1 MKFFSIMTHK
11 EIENELGW
19 WGDIIRENPDRYAY
33 VRQHYSND
41 VCDLKPITY
50 SALWNLLLHSEAN
63 DLYYYNENHA
73 IDETCM
79 ILVLNSRKIE
89 VLI

>member
-1 MKFFSIMTHK
+1 MTHK
-11 EIENELGW
+11 EIENELGC

-33 VRQHYSND
+33 VRQHFSND

-73 IDETCM
+73 IDETCTM
-79 ILVLNSRKIE
+79 ISVLNFQKIE

>member
-33 VRQHYSND
+33 VRQHYSMMF
-41 VCDLKPITY
+41 
-50 SALWNLLLHSEAN
+50 
-63 DLYYYNENHA
+63 A
-73 IDETCM
+73 I
-79 ILVLNSRKIE
+79 
-89 VLI
+89 